1 MRPVLSFDI
10 GSTYTKGALFDL
22 EPSHPRLVKRDSTPT
37 TASDL
42 TVGFASLQ
50 ERLLENI
57 SANEKEDIPLYVCS
71 SAKGGLAIAAIG
83 IVPDLTLHAAK
94 LAAASAG
101 GKITPS
107 YAYRLTE
114 RQIDEL
120 RHTTP
125 DVVLLSGGTD
135 GGNEDYV
142 LRNATLLAEA
152 KLPTVVLYAGNA
164 ALESDIRKL
173 FAGAELFVAENLMP
187 EIGRLDIGP
196 AQAAIQEIFLEKII
210 EGKGLRA
217 IASCSSGEIKPTPR
231 AVFDL
236 LSAMSERLPAWDD
249 SVLIDLGGATTD
261 FYSCTESFHGEE
273 GFVLQGLRD
282 PKLKRTVE
290 GDLGLRFGAISAA
303 ETGYEYVDAKLAES
317 GLPPKDFRKFVFEAA
332 AKPDYLPSSKEEIRF
347 DEILAGACVYLSLRR
362 HAGSL
367 EETYTSTGKVFVQ
380 RGKSLRGVKKW
391 IVSGGYLSRRPAAD
405 ICEEALAAARRDA
418 GKLNLLPE
426 KVEHFADRLYI
437 LPLLGN
443 LAEDFPNEAVRL
455 AEENIQKI

>member
-1 MRPVLSFDI
+1 
-10 GSTYTKGALFDL
+10 
-22 EPSHPRLVKRDSTPT
+22 
-37 TASDL
+37 
-42 TVGFASLQ
+42 
-50 ERLLENI
+50 
-57 SANEKEDIPLYVCS
+57 
-71 SAKGGLAIAAIG
+71 
-83 IVPDLTLHAAK
+83 
-94 LAAASAG
+94 
-101 GKITPS
+101 
-107 YAYRLTE
+107 
-114 RQIDEL
+114 
-120 RHTTP
+120 
-125 DVVLLSGGTD
+125 
-135 GGNEDYV
+135 
-142 LRNATLLAEA
+142 
-152 KLPTVVLYAGNA
+152 
-164 ALESDIRKL
+164 
-173 FAGAELFVAENLMP
+173 
-187 EIGRLDIGP
+187 
-196 AQAAIQEIFLEKII
+196 
-210 EGKGLRA
+210 
-217 IASCSSGEIKPTPR
+217 
-231 AVFDL
+231 
-236 LSAMSERLPAWDD
+236 
-249 SVLIDLGGATTD
+249 
-261 FYSCTESFHGEE
+261 
-273 GFVLQGLRD
+273 
-282 PKLKRTVE
+282 LKRTVE